1 MKLRKKLGA
10 LLLTGVLCMSAA
22 VSAYAEEGRATTPTI
37 GTGTEAAPASAV
49 VTKNLV
55 FAEGMEVP
63 GATFKFTAT
72 PQTEGAPAATIADI
86 IYSNTDDA
94 GTLTERKYNVAKTGN
109 ITFGDFPHA
118 GEYVYT
124 VKETQETAEGFTYDT
139 SEYTMKVIVANKT
152 DGSGVYVQSIT
163 AAKNDVKEDQLLFT
177 NTYRKNAN
185 LSITKETKGTH
196 ANLDKEF
203 IFKITIYKAVTEST
217 DVTTYTGKI
226 GETSVTCT
234 VGQAT
239 EFKLKNGE
247 TLSFDNLPVGTRYKV
262 EEVGAP
268 DGYTPSVKLV
278 ENGVTTINNK
288 TAQTESEGMVA
299 VADGTQ
305 NALVGEKDNTVTF
318 TNTYNEIAI
327 TGILVKNMPFIMM
340 IGFGVVALGSLAVL
354 TKRRKVQK

>member
-1 MKLRKKLGA
+1 MKLRKKFGV
-10 LLLTGVLCMSAA
+10 LLLTGALCMSAA
-22 VSAYAEEGRATTPTI
+22 ASAYAEEGRATTPTI
-37 GTGTEAAPASAV
+37 GTGTEETPASAV

-55 FAEGMEVP
+55 FAEGMKVP

-72 PQTEGAPAATIADI
+72 PQTDGAPDATIAEITYLD
-86 IYSNTDDA
+86 TDDA
-94 GTLTERKYNVAKTGN
+94 GTLTERKYNVAKTGA
-109 ITFGDFPHA
+109 ITFGDFHHA
-118 GEYVYT
+118 GEYVYKVT
-124 VKETQETAEGFTYDT
+124 ETQENATGFTYDT

-152 DGSGVYVQSIT
+152 NGGGVYVQSIT
-163 AAKNDVKEDQLLFT
+163 AAKNNVKEDQLLFT
-177 NTYRKNAN
+177 NTYRKNAS

-203 IFKITIYKAVTEST
+203 TFRITIYNAVTEAT

-226 GETSVTCT
+226 GDTDIICT
-234 VGQAT
+234 VGTAT

-247 TLSFDNLPVGTRYKV
+247 TLSFENLPVGIRYKV

-305 NALVGEKDNTVTF
+305 NALVGEGDNKVTF
-318 TNTYNEIAI
+318 TNTYNEVAI
-327 TGILVKNMPFIMM
+327 TGIVVKNMPFLLM
-340 IGFGVVALGSLAVL
+340 IGFGVIALGSLAVL
-354 TKRRKVQK
+354 TKRRKDQK

>member
-1 MKLRKKLGA
+1 MKLRKKFGV
-10 LLLTGVLCMSAA
+10 LLLTGALCMSAA
-22 VSAYAEEGRATTPTI
+22 ASAYAEEGRATTPTI
-37 GTGTEAAPASAV
+37 GTGTEASPASAV

-55 FAEGMEVP
+55 FAEGMKVP

-72 PQTEGAPAATIADI
+72 PQTEGAPAVTIADI
-86 IYSNTDDA
+86 TYSDTDEA
-94 GTLTERKYNVAKTGN
+94 GTLTERKYNVAKTGE

-124 VKETQETAEGFTYDT
+124 VKETQGNVDGFTYDT

-152 DGSGVYVQSIT
+152 GDTGVYVQSIT
-163 AAKNDVKEDQLLFT
+163 AAKDNVKEDQLLFT
-177 NTYRKNAN
+177 NTYRKNAS

-203 IFKITIYKAVTEST
+203 TFRITIYKAVTEAT
-217 DVTTYTGKI
+217 DMTTYTGKI
-226 GETSVTCT
+226 GETPVTCT
-234 VGQAT
+234 VSTAT

-262 EEVGAP
+262 EEVGAA
-268 DGYTPSVKLV
+268 DGYTPSVMLV

-288 TAQTESEGMVA
+288 TAPTESEGMVA

-305 NALVGEKDNTVTF
+305 NALVGENANTVTF
-318 TNTYNEIAI
+318 TNTYNEVAI
-327 TGILVKNMPFIMM
+327 TGIVVKNMPFLLM
-340 IGFGVVALGSLAVL
+340 IGVGVIALGSLAVL
-354 TKRRKVQK
+354 TKRRKDQK

>member
-1 MKLRKKLGA
+1 MKLRKKLGV
-10 LLLTGVLCMSAA
+10 LLLTGALCMSAA
-22 VSAYAEEGRATTPTI
+22 ASAYAEEGRATAPTI
-37 GTGTEAAPASAV
+37 GTGTEETSASAV

-55 FAEGMEVP
+55 FAEGMKVP
-63 GATFKFTAT
+63 GATFKFTAK

-86 IYSNTDDA
+86 TYSDTDDA
-94 GTLTERKYNVAKTGN
+94 GTLTERKYNVAKTGG

-124 VKETQETAEGFTYDT
+124 VKETKETVDGFTYDT

-152 DGSGVYVQSIT
+152 GDTGVYVQSIT

-177 NTYRKNAN
+177 NMYRKNAS

-196 ANLDKEF
+196 ANLDKKF
-203 IFKITIYKAVTEST
+203 TFKITIYKAVTESA

-226 GETSVTCT
+226 GGTPVTCT

-239 EFKLKNGE
+239 EFILKNGQ

-262 EEVGAP
+262 EEVGAA
-268 DGYTPSVKLV
+268 DGYTPSVTLV
-278 ENGVTTINNK
+278 ENGTITINNK

-305 NALVGEKDNTVTF
+305 NALAGEGDNKVTF

-327 TGILVKNMPFIMM
+327 TGVIVKNMPFILM
-340 IGFGVVALGSLAVL
+340 IGFGVIALVSLAVL
-354 TKRRKVQK
+354 TKRRRVQK